1 MRRMRSLTVAV
12 ALTLTAAGA
21 ASASPGAIAVPP
33 MSIDVG
39 AGTPVGLEATATTVA
54 STELRIGASWASL
67 YWKPTRFDVSIGY
80 VGSYR
85 TLLADGAV
93 ARTTSL
99 PAANEL
105 RLHGVYTEVSYAIE
119 NHRHWRTWLGGRI
132 ETLTGEYRER
142 SLGAVGA
149 AVRIG
154 SELYSTGAHAGG
166 GGSVVAMAAVAFAIG
181 VYVEGTARTLPRELG
196 PVGVG
201 AGVSVR
207 IPFIAAI
214 GG

>member
-1 MRRMRSLTVAV
+1 MRSLARLVVA
-12 ALTLTAAGA
+12 AAVCVSVP

-39 AGTPVGLEATATTVA
+39 AGTPVGVAATATTVA

-67 YWKPTRFDVSIGY
+67 YWKPTKFDVSIGY
-80 VGSYR
+80 IGSYR
-85 TLLADGAV
+85 TLLDDDSI
-93 ARTTSL
+93 ARSTAL
-99 PAANEL
+99 PVNEL
-105 RLHGVYTEVSYAIE
+105 RLHGLYSEVSYAIE

-142 SLGAVGA
+142 SIGAVGA
-149 AVRIG
+149 AIRIG
-154 SELYSTGAHAGG
+154 TELYATGVHGG
-166 GGSVVAMAAVAFAIG
+166 GDSKVVAMFAGAFAIG
-181 VYVEGTARTLPRELG
+181 VYVEGTARTLPKELG

-214 GG
+214 GS

>member
-1 MRRMRSLTVAV
+1 MRSLAGLVVTAAM
-12 ALTLTAAGA
+12 ALTSSS
-21 ASASPGAIAVPP
+21 SASPGAIAVPP

-39 AGTPVGLEATATTVA
+39 AGTPVGLAATATTVA

-67 YWKPTRFDVSIGY
+67 YWKPTRFDVTIGY
-80 VGSYR
+80 LGSYR
-85 TLLADGAV
+85 TLLEGDGL
-93 ARTTSL
+93 ARQAAL
-99 PAANEL
+99 PTNEL
-105 RLHGVYTEVSYAIE
+105 RLHGLYTEVSYAIE
-119 NHRHWRTWLGGRI
+119 NHRHWRTWLGARI

-142 SLGAVGA
+142 PLGAIGA

-154 SELYSTGAHAGG
+154 TELYSTGAHAGG
-166 GGSVVAMAAVAFAIG
+166 DSRVLAMVAGAVAIG

-214 GG
+214 GS

>member
-1 MRRMRSLTVAV
+1 MRSLTLAVAV
-12 ALTLTAAGA
+12 TLAVAGSAGA
-21 ASASPGAIAVPP
+21 TPGAIAIPP

-39 AGTPVGLEATATTVA
+39 AGTPVGLEPTVTTIA

-80 VGSYR
+80 IGSYR
-85 TLLADGAV
+85 TLLDDGSL
-93 ARTTSL
+93 ARAMSA
-99 PAANEL
+99 PVNEL
-105 RLHGVYTEVSYAIE
+105 RLHGAYTELSYAIE
-119 NHRHWRTWLGGRI
+119 NHRHWRTWLGARV

-142 SLGAVGA
+142 SIGAVGA

-154 SELYSTGAHAGG
+154 SELYSTGAHGG
-166 GGSVVAMAAVAFAIG
+166 GDYRVVAMVAGAFAIG
-181 VYVEGTARTLPRELG
+181 LYVEGTARTLPRELG

>member
-1 MRRMRSLTVAV
+1 MRSLAGVVVAA
-12 ALTLTAAGA
+12 ALGVSAPAT
-21 ASASPGAIAVPP
+21 ASPGAIAVPP

-39 AGTPVGLEATATTVA
+39 AGTPVGLAATATTVA

-67 YWKPTRFDVSIGY
+67 YWKPTRFDVTIGY
-80 VGSYR
+80 VGSFR
-85 TLLADGAV
+85 TLLDDGV
-93 ARTTSL
+93 AARSTALPTT
-99 PAANEL
+99 EL
-105 RLHGVYTEVSYAIE
+105 RLHGLYTEMSYAIE

-132 ETLTGEYRER
+132 ETLTGDYRER

-154 SELYSTGAHAGG
+154 SELYSTGAHGG
-166 GGSVVAMAAVAFAIG
+166 GDNKVVAMIAGAFAIG

-201 AGVSVR
+201 AGVTVR
-207 IPFIAAI
+207 VPFIAAI

>member
-1 MRRMRSLTVAV
+1 MRSLAGLVVAAAM
-12 ALTLTAAGA
+12 ALTSPAW
-21 ASASPGAIAVPP
+21 ASPGAIAIPP

-39 AGTPVGLEATATTVA
+39 AGTPVGLAATATTVA

-67 YWKPTRFDVSIGY
+67 YWKPTKFDVSIGY
-80 VGSYR
+80 LGSYR
-85 TLLADGAV
+85 TLLEGDAV
-93 ARTTSL
+93 ARTTAL
-99 PAANEL
+99 PTNEL
-105 RLHGVYTEVSYAIE
+105 RLHGLYTEVSYAIE
-119 NHRHWRTWLGGRI
+119 NHRHWRTWLGARI

-142 SLGAVGA
+142 SLGAIGA

-154 SELYSTGAHAGG
+154 TELYSTGAHAGG
-166 GGSVVAMAAVAFAIG
+166 DNRVVAMVAGAFAIG

-214 GG
+214 GS